1 MKNIKYIAII
11 ALGLVACEPEIENSI
26 HDAGAYSSGEADFS
40 KFVAVGNSLTAGYA
54 DEALYIL
61 GQENSFPN
69 ILAGQFSFAGGGEFT
84 QPLMNDNLGGMT
96 LAGNIIAPNR
106 RVLTGSSSADLA
118 PSVLA
123 GTPTTEVSNL
133 LTGAF
138 NNVGVPGAKSF
149 HLVTPG
155 YGDVNGILA
164 GTANPYYARFASSST
179 ARVID
184 DAVSQSPTFFSLW
197 IGNNDIL
204 SFATSGGIGVDQTGN
219 LDPSTYGANDI
230 TDPTVFAGVYSETL
244 TALTATGAKGV
255 VCNLPNVTDI
265 PYFTTV
271 PYAPLSPLDPS
282 FGPQIPTLNGVF
294 GQLNQVYAFLGVP
307 ERSIVFSQTEASA
320 VVIKDESIAN
330 MAVQVTAVLNGSPTF
345 PAFVQSLGL
354 PAAAAPIVADLLGET
369 YGQTRQ
375 ANADDLLVLPSS
387 SIIGTVNQDSVTSL
401 MGQGIPEDLAVQF
414 SAEGITHPLDNQWV
428 LIPSEQTIISNAQT
442 AYNSTISALA
452 AADDN
457 VILVDMKSSLNQLN
471 IEGITYD
478 AGTVTSIYATG
489 GGFSLD
495 GVHPTARGYAIIAN
509 IIIGEINN
517 SFNATIPEVNV
528 GTYPTVYVE

>member
-1 MKNIKYIAII
+1 MKNIKYIAIM

-26 HDAGAYSSGEADFS
+26 HDGGVYSAGDADFS
-40 KFVAVGNSLTAGYA
+40 RFVSVGNSLTAGYA
-54 DEALYIL
+54 DGALYRL

-69 ILAGQFSFAGGGEFT
+69 ILAGQFSFVGGGEFT
-84 QPLMNDNLGGMT
+84 QPLMNDNFGGMT
-96 LAGNIIAPNR
+96 LGGNVIASNR
-106 RVLTGSSSADLA
+106 MVLSGTSSTDLA
-118 PSVLA
+118 PAVLM
-123 GTPTTEVSNL
+123 GTPTTEVSNAL
-133 LTGAF
+133 SGSF

-149 HLVTPG
+149 HLVAPG
-155 YGDVNGILA
+155 YGDVNGVLA

-184 DAVSQSPTFFSLW
+184 DAVSQNPTFFSLW

-204 SFATSGGIGVDQTGN
+204 SFATSGGVGVDQNGN
-219 LDPSTYGANDI
+219 LDVSTYGPNDI
-230 TDPTVFAGVYSETL
+230 TDPMVFAGAYSETL

-271 PYAPLSPLDPS
+271 PYAPLSPLDPN

-320 VVIKDESIAN
+320 VVIKDESLADLS
-330 MAVQVTAVLNGSPTF
+330 VQITAVLNGSPTF

-354 PAAAAPIVADLLGET
+354 PPAAAPIVADLLGQI

-375 ANADDLLVLPSS
+375 ANANDLLVLPSS
-387 SIIGTVNQDSVTSL
+387 SVIGTVNQDSVDYL
-401 MGQGIPEDLAVQF
+401 MGQGIPQDLAIQF
-414 SAEGITHPLDNQWV
+414 SAEGITYPLDDQWV
-428 LIPSEQTIISNAQT
+428 LIPAEQTTISNAQD
-442 AYNSTISALA
+442 AYNATISALA

-457 VILVDMKSSLNQLN
+457 VILIDMRSSLNQLN

-509 IIIGEINN
+509 IIINEIND

-528 GTYPTVYVE
+528 GTYPTVYIE